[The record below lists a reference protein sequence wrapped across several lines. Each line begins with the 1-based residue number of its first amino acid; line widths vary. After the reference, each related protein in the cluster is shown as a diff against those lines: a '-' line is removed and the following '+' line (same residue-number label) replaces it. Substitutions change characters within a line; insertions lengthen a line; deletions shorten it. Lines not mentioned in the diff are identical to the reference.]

1 MRKRSVGTSI
11 ISHKTILYFRPMLH
25 ISFTCEIDCMTTS
38 APIFVVERPIG
49 RVTII
54 ALVLSH
60 VAQSLRRMMFKF
72 AYREGINVW
81 AVVLM

>member
-1 MRKRSVGTSI
+1 MRRRSVGTSI
-11 ISHKTILYFRPMLH
+11 ISHKTILYTFALCYLIYVR
-25 ISFTCEIDCMTTS
+25 IIDCMTTS